1 MGTFHTFGELQQFA
15 DKLVKFKQAVLL
27 NVNKGNIPK
36 EHFELA
42 KGGACASFAM
52 GWIAQQF
59 GGKKYYHRA
68 KGIPS
73 KKDTYSADSMMSMLA
88 ANSEYM
94 KALTVGDMDIKF
106 LAIDYSLEVVD
117 QAPEAPVD
125 LPFLAREASRA
136 GAGSAIFAWLTIADS
151 ATGHAVAY
159 HADFGRTRAL
169 LRSEYRRIRIARRH
183 HPRVLRRIY
192 RHSREQ
198 VQMAVRMDDAVHHQ
212 AGRHRYQRDNQRYY
226 GGHLFQ
232 LTCPFQQTAR

>member
-159 HADFGRTRAL
+159 HADSDGRVHFFDPNIGEYALHAVTTREFFVAYTDIL
-169 LRSEYRRIRIARRH
+169 A
-183 HPRVLRRIY
+183 
-192 RHSREQ
+192 SRFKWRYGWMTPFTIKLDATDTSATTSDI
-198 VQMAVRMDDAVHHQ
+198 MA
-212 AGRHRYQRDNQRYY
+212 GIFSN
-226 GGHLFQ
+226 
-232 LTCPFQQTAR
+232 